1 MFDGLYLT
9 IERLPME
16 RIHSL
21 YSGRK
26 KMFHKEESLKILK
39 VNGAPAPLQPR

>member
-16 RIHSL
+16 GIHSL

-26 KMFHKEESLKILK
+26 KMFHKEESFKILK
-39 VNGAPAPLQPR
+39 VNGAPLQPR